1 MITRPLTHINSSLCV
16 NCLCHLFALS
26 SSNLG
31 GNLQPFCSSVTN
43 YLVTYN
49 MNLPPSPNKKL
60 NTRNYT
66 FILIHSFILSLEL
79 LKLLCDRWTKLSV
92 FKKHS
97 NDL

>member
-1 MITRPLTHINSSLCV
+1 MITRPLTHLCV
-16 NCLCHLFALS
+16 NCLCHHFALS
-26 SSNLG
+26 SSSLG
-31 GNLQPFCSSVTN
+31 GNSQPFCSSVMN

-79 LKLLCDRWTKLSV
+79 LKLICDRWA
-92 FKKHS
+92 
-97 NDL
+97 